1 MALINFK
8 RWEVSY
14 IFELAAILD
23 DSNSTHK
30 TKLKMK
36 AKGNRSLTFALCLS
50 VVIIIGCNN
59 QSNKSQ
65 SDTSKTETKNTKD
78 METNNLLEFG
88 KKYAQAWCSQ
98 KPDSVAAYFSHNGS
112 LTVNNGTP
120 AIGRPAISK
129 VAESFMT
136 AFPDMI
142 VAMDSLPTTSKG
154 IEFHWTLTGTN
165 TGPNGTGKKV
175 KISGFELWQLDDK
188 GLIKQ
193 SLGSFNADEYNRQ
206 LKYGVDH

>member
-1 MALINFK
+1 
-8 RWEVSY
+8 
-14 IFELAAILD
+14 
-23 DSNSTHK
+23 
-30 TKLKMK
+30 
-36 AKGNRSLTFALCLS
+36 
-50 VVIIIGCNN
+50 
-59 QSNKSQ
+59 
-65 SDTSKTETKNTKD
+65 

-98 KPDSVAAYFSHNGS
+98 KPDSVAAYFSDSGS

-120 AIGRPAISK
+120 AIGRLAISK

-136 AFPDMI
+136 AFPDII

-193 SLGSFNADEYNRQ
+193 SLGSFDADEYNRQ
-206 LKYGVDH
+206 LKHGVDH

>member
-1 MALINFK
+1 MQTKPHTNLILGTF
-8 RWEVSY
+8 
-14 IFELAAILD
+14 ILI
-23 DSNSTHK
+23 T
-30 TKLKMK
+30 
-36 AKGNRSLTFALCLS
+36 TF
-50 VVIIIGCNN
+50 IGCDS
-59 QSNKSQ
+59 QSNKTQ
-65 SDTSKTETKNTKD
+65 SDTSKAETKNKKD

-98 KPDSVAAYFSHNGS
+98 KPDSVAAYFSDSGS

-120 AIGRPAISK
+120 AVGRQAISK

-136 AFPDMI
+136 AFPNII
-142 VAMDSLPTTSKG
+142 VAMDSLSTTSKG
-154 IEFHWTLTGTN
+154 TEFHWTLTGTN

-175 KISGFELWQLDDK
+175 KISGVEIWQLDYK

-193 SLGSFNADEYNRQ
+193 SLGSFNADEYERQ

>member
-1 MALINFK
+1 M
-8 RWEVSY
+8 
-14 IFELAAILD
+14 
-23 DSNSTHK
+23 K
-30 TKLKMK
+30 TK
-36 AKGNRSLTFALCLS
+36 GNTNLTHALGVS
-50 VVIIIGCNN
+50 VVTIIGCNN

-65 SDTSKTETKNTKD
+65 TDNSKTETENKKD
-78 METNNLLEFG
+78 METNNLIEFG

-98 KPDSVAAYFSHNGS
+98 KPDSVAAYFSDSGS

-120 AIGRPAISK
+120 AIGRAAISK

-154 IEFHWTLTGTN
+154 VEFHWTLTGTN

-175 KISGFELWQLDDK
+175 KISGFELWQFDDK
-188 GLIKQ
+188 GLIKR
-193 SLGSFNADEYNRQ
+193 SLGSFNSDEYNRQ